1 MHFGSPRNLVNFP
14 RLVSEQKLRC
24 HIYRRQMRATLQVP
38 LTGVPVKLLFP
49 ITGKITFP
57 LFTCTCIR
65 KIPSWGKPAVS
76 ACEPAHWGS
85 RKKTCRN
92 YHATNKFK
100 NNLKYFKIPTRT
112 GLFSSYTVEDKFNDF
127 HVFRLPSDTI
137 EEKITELGG
146 GPQWDRI
153 PPMIV
158 DMHDLLNYIKIKEL
172 SEIPENSYGGRSIFI
187 VYSWGKNNR
196 VAGFPLAARYHC
208 GKINRVGVWASLKSD
223 SADNYWI
230 LILGKPVCSLT
241 LIVERI
247 LCVTLFIADT
257 AAEKLT
263 ELGFWELSEAK
274 FCTHPKSKIPLG
286 IK

>member
-1 MHFGSPRNLVNFP
+1 MTRFLYILTCLFLFSIWFSWRRCSRIACPCLPAALFKCICASIDDIVSVLYSFSMHLH
-14 RLVSEQKLRC
+14 SE
-24 HIYRRQMRATLQVP
+24 
-38 LTGVPVKLLFP
+38 
-49 ITGKITFP
+49 
-57 LFTCTCIR
+57 
-65 KIPSWGKPAVS
+65 IPSWGKPAVS

-85 RKKTCRN
+85 RKETCRN

-112 GLFSSYTVEDKFNDF
+112 GLFSSYTVEDNFNDF
-127 HVFRLPSDTI
+127 HLFRLPSDTI

-158 DMHDLLNYIKIKEL
+158 DMHDFLNYTKIKEL
-172 SEIPENSYGGRSIFI
+172 SEIPENSYRGRSIFI
-187 VYSWGKNNR
+187 VYSRGKINR

-230 LILGKPVCSLT
+230 LILCKPVCSLT